1 MGNRRLVA
9 LLCLSSWCLVIVV
22 AIPCGATGLSRVCD
36 CGYPDHTQLLFL
48 TQISTRIALGSY
60 VEKKVMFYSTRL
72 CLYFLSGFQ

>member
-36 CGYPDHTQLLFL
+36 CGISRSYSITIFDTDQYQICTWIICREKGNAFQHQTVPLF
-48 TQISTRIALGSY
+48 SD
-60 VEKKVMFYSTRL
+60 
-72 CLYFLSGFQ
+72 